1 MSIRSTN
8 HRIKRIILTGIS
20 ALALSATLSLGEA
33 QADPSE
39 LRQVKVRFDELDLS
53 KPAGAEALY
62 RRLQSA
68 AGKVCD
74 SKSVVYKNRR
84 DHACY
89 QTALTNAVVQV
100 NSPLLSQI
108 HGMQM
113 ERLAVQK

>member
-1 MSIRSTN
+1 MSTRSTN
-8 HRIKRIILTGIS
+8 HRNRRILLAGIS
-20 ALALSATLSLGEA
+20 ALALAAAFWIGEA
-33 QADPSE
+33 HADAYE

-68 AGKVCD
+68 AAKVCD
-74 SKSVVYKNRR
+74 SKSFLYKNRR
-84 DHACY
+84 DHTCY

-113 ERLAVQK
+113 ERVAAEK